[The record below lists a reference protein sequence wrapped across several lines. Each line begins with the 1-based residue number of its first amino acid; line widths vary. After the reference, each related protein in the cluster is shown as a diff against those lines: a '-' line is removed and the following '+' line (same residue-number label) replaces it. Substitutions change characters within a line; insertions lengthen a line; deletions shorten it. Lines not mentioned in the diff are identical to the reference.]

1 MSKARET
8 PDAVKVLRDDF
19 RNRLKVF
26 YARLKLAP
34 PYHSVE
40 KAIVHLTTA
49 LNALTPEERQRVA
62 TDPSRQWA
70 LYRQAFVESGLNQ
83 KHRGIIAGLARA
95 QQATDLPDGYEHFL
109 NAFKGANGHE

>member
-8 PDAVKVLRDDF
+8 PDAIQVLRDDF
-19 RNRLKVF
+19 RSRLEVF

-40 KAIVHLTTA
+40 KAIVHLTAA
-49 LNALTPEERQRVA
+49 LKALTPEERQRIA

-83 KHRGIIAGLARA
+83 KHRGIIAGLIRSR
-95 QQATDLPDGYEHFL
+95 QTGDLTSEYEHFL
-109 NAFKGANGHE
+109 DAFRS